1 MSHTSNNIIHDN
13 YNIQIK
19 LFQYL
24 ISIYKYNIC
33 TYPSKKEHIS
43 AKQKRDCNQNG
54 NSLFLLL
61 SYLPYFITVAVYLI
75 SIPLRQHCNYFFFT
89 LNRGSCKTQNLNS
102 CICKQSVFSPI
113 ASRLNFL
120 SVLTAINFHYQHNFL
135 IELIIN

>member
-1 MSHTSNNIIHDN
+1 MSLTSNNIIHDN

-54 NSLFLLL
+54 NSHFLLL
-61 SYLPYFITVAVYLI
+61 SYLPYFITVRDILYAYVYDNIATIFSLHSIEVVVRRKILI
-75 SIPLRQHCNYFFFT
+75 PASA
-89 LNRGSCKTQNLNS
+89 SNLS
-102 CICKQSVFSPI
+102 FLL
-113 ASRLNFL
+113 SR
-120 SVLTAINFHYQHNFL
+120 AA
-135 IELIIN
+135 